1 MSGNEPA
8 RGQGLRYEAD
18 DRPPAALAA
27 GLGLQLGLITVTV
40 PILLPTAV
48 MRIAGASE
56 SRVAWAVFAAVA
68 ISGLTTALQ
77 AVRFGRI
84 GGGHMLVMGSSSA
97 FIGISVTAVAEGG
110 PAMLATLV
118 VIAALLQLLVS
129 ARLPLF
135 RRLLTPA
142 VSGTVIMLLPV
153 TVMPIAFDMLED
165 VPDGTPV
172 QAAPVIALVT
182 ILTVLGIS
190 LKGAAGLRLWAPV
203 AGVVVGTAV
212 AAFFGLYDVER
223 VSAAAWIGIPS
234 IEAPGFDLAFGPA
247 FWTLLPAFLLTALI
261 CSIRAISSCVA
272 LQRVS
277 WRNPDVVDF
286 RAVQGTV
293 TVDGIGN
300 LLCGLAGTMPN
311 TTYSLAAPLVEI
323 TGVGARVVGI
333 ATGAFFFIVAFLPKV
348 LALVLAI
355 PGSVVGAY
363 LIVLTAMLFIIGIG
377 LVMQGGMD
385 YRKGTIVGVSFW
397 LGLGFHNDAIF
408 PELVADFAGGI
419 FSNGITTGGL
429 TAILL
434 TLVVDFARR
443 GPSRMEAAFNPAA
456 LPRIREFLAAFAERG
471 GWDQAMAERL
481 DAVGE
486 EALLTLLGED
496 GDAEAGARPRRLR
509 LAASRDRNGAT
520 LEFVVAPLEGNLQE
534 RLALLGDQA
543 EAAPLEQE
551 ISLRLLRHLAS
562 SVTHQQYHDLDIV
575 TVQVKRSARRGR

>member
-18 DRPPAALAA
+18 DHPPAALAA

-48 MRIAGASE
+48 MRIAGAAE
-56 SRVAWAVFAAVA
+56 SHLAWAVFAAVA

-84 GGGHMLVMGSSSA
+84 GGGHLLVMGSSSA
-97 FIGISVTAVAEGG
+97 FVGISVTAVTEGG

-118 VIAALLQLLVS
+118 VISALLQLLVS

-153 TVMPIAFDMLED
+153 TVMPIAFDMLDD
-165 VPDGTPV
+165 VPEGTPV

-212 AAFFGLYDVER
+212 AALFGLYDGER
-223 VSAAAWIGIPS
+223 VAAAAWIGIPS

-333 ATGAFFFIVAFLPKV
+333 ATGAFFFIVAFLPKA

-363 LIVLTAMLFIIGIG
+363 LIVLTAMLFLIGIG

-397 LGLGFHNDAIF
+397 LGLGFHSDAIF

-456 LPRIREFLAAFAERG
+456 LPQVREFLAAFAERS

-486 EALLTLLGED
+486 EALLSLLGDD
-496 GDAEAGARPRRLR
+496 GNAGAGGRPRRLR
-509 LAASRDRNGAT
+509 LAASRDQNGAT

-562 SVTHQQYHDLDIV
+562 SVRHQQYHDLDIV
-575 TVQVKRSARRGR
+575 TVEVKRAATGD

>member
-1 MSGNEPA
+1 
-8 RGQGLRYEAD
+8 
-18 DRPPAALAA
+18 
-27 GLGLQLGLITVTV
+27 
-40 PILLPTAV
+40 
-48 MRIAGASE
+48 MRIAGAAE
-56 SRVAWAVFAAVA
+56 SHLSWAVFAAVA

-77 AVRFGRI
+77 AIRFGRI

-97 FIGISVTAVAEGG
+97 FVGISVTAVAEGG

-118 VIAALLQLLVS
+118 VISALLQLLVS

-153 TVMPIAFDMLED
+153 TVMPIAFDMLDD
-165 VPDGTPV
+165 VPEGTPV

-212 AAFFGLYDVER
+212 AALFGLYDGER
-223 VSAAAWIGIPS
+223 VAAAAWIGIPS

-323 TGVGARVVGI
+323 TGVGA
-333 ATGAFFFIVAFLPKV
+333 
-348 LALVLAI
+348 
-355 PGSVVGAY
+355 PG
-363 LIVLTAMLFIIGIG
+363 
-377 LVMQGGMD
+377 
-385 YRKGTIVGVSFW
+385 
-397 LGLGFHNDAIF
+397 
-408 PELVADFAGGI
+408 
-419 FSNGITTGGL
+419 
-429 TAILL
+429 
-434 TLVVDFARR
+434 
-443 GPSRMEAAFNPAA
+443 
-456 LPRIREFLAAFAERG
+456 
-471 GWDQAMAERL
+471 
-481 DAVGE
+481 
-486 EALLTLLGED
+486 
-496 GDAEAGARPRRLR
+496 
-509 LAASRDRNGAT
+509 
-520 LEFVVAPLEGNLQE
+520 
-534 RLALLGDQA
+534 
-543 EAAPLEQE
+543 
-551 ISLRLLRHLAS
+551 
-562 SVTHQQYHDLDIV
+562 
-575 TVQVKRSARRGR
+575 RRGRDGGLLLHRRLPAEGSGARTRDSRFGRGRLPDRP